1 MSKKKKIITLTAIL
15 IAIFVS
21 FIGGQTFSRYITEVN
36 GVGKAE
42 IAAWNFK
49 VNENEEQLQTIK
61 LASTANN
68 ESLINHKIAP
78 GTKGSFI
85 IKIDGTG
92 SDVGIQYDIRIENE
106 TRKPSNL
113 VYTYNG
119 KKYTDINE
127 IAKDASGTIGAN
139 EENKIKDIQVQWE
152 WKYETGNTE
161 QEKSVNNQKDTQDG
175 KTIKEYTFDII
186 VTGTQVLPNA

>member
-1 MSKKKKIITLTAIL
+1 MSKKKKIIALTAIL

-21 FIGGQTFSRYITEVN
+21 FIGGQTFSKYITEVN

-113 VYTYNG
+113 VYTYNE

>member
-21 FIGGQTFSRYITEVN
+21 FIGGQTFSKYITEVN

>member
-1 MSKKKKIITLTAIL
+1 MSKKKKIIALTAIL

-21 FIGGQTFSRYITEVN
+21 FIGGQTFSKYITEVN

>member
-1 MSKKKKIITLTAIL
+1 M
-15 IAIFVS
+15 
-21 FIGGQTFSRYITEVN
+21 
-36 GVGKAE
+36 
-42 IAAWNFK
+42 
-49 VNENEEQLQTIK
+49 QTIK